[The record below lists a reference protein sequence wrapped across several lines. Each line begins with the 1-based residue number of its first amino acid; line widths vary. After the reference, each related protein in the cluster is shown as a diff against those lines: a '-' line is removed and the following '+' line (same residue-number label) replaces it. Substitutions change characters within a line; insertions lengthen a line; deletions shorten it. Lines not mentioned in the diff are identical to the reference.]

1 MDRRA
6 CSGRCPVVR
15 ARPYRRTSLCVG
27 TGSGDEGWRAGA
39 VMSIK
44 DEKQWKD
51 LQELRRIYVLK
62 DPRTK
67 CDSFLPHWLRLERVL
82 DGYRKDIQELNRM
95 FTLEDPRSAVPRA
108 DIPRVDVPP
117 KENR

>member
-1 MDRRA
+1 
-6 CSGRCPVVR
+6 
-15 ARPYRRTSLCVG
+15 
-27 TGSGDEGWRAGA
+27 
-39 VMSIK
+39 MSIK

-51 LQELRRIYVLK
+51 LHELRRIYVLK

-108 DIPRVDVPP
+108 DAPRVDVPP